1 MQRLKKTGVMHKV
14 WMDSYLE
21 KYPRAVFLDT
31 DWYGPDISLDGLKKL
46 PLDWAFY
53 PDTLSSE
60 MIERLSGAQIAIG
73 KAPSFTKETFAAL
86 PDLKLICVASNG
98 VNSVDL
104 HAARD
109 AGVTVCNTPGYSTFS
124 VAQHTMLLILAL
136 SVNYLGE
143 ARTEAPSRYF
153 YGYPVR
159 ELRGKT
165 LGIIGF
171 GNIGREVARLSMAF
185 GMKIIIAEHK
195 ERHRSLRDALPLETV
210 LQEAD
215 YITLHAPLTP
225 ATQHLISKREL
236 SLMKNSACLI
246 NTSRGGLIDEL
257 DLAEALKQGLI
268 AGAALDVLSEEPPPS
283 DHPLLNPEVPNLL
296 LTPHIA
302 WSSKEARMRLIQMV
316 EQNLVAFLD
325 GNPLNEITVEDA
337 GIQIAGVL

>member
-1 MQRLKKTGVMHKV
+1 MHKV

-31 DWYGPDISLDGLKKL
+31 DWYGPEVSLDGLKKL
-46 PLDWAFY
+46 PLDWTFY
-53 PDTLSSE
+53 PDTLSCE
-60 MIERLSGAQIAIG
+60 MIERLNGAQVVVG
-73 KAPSFTKETFAAL
+73 KNPSFTKEDFAAL
-86 PDLKLICVASNG
+86 PDLKLICMASSG

-104 HAARD
+104 HAARE

-124 VAQHTMLLILAL
+124 VAQHAMLLILAL

-171 GNIGREVARLSMAF
+171 GNIGREVARLAMAF
-185 GMKIIIAEHK
+185 GMKILVAEHAG
-195 ERHRSLRDALPLETV
+195 RRPAMRDALPLEAV

-225 ATQHLISKREL
+225 ATQHLLSKKEFL
-236 SLMKNSACLI
+236 LMKSSACLI
-246 NTSRGGLIDEL
+246 NTARGGLIQEQ
-257 DLAEALKQGLI
+257 DLADALKEGLI
-268 AGAALDVLSEEPPPS
+268 PGAALDVLSEEPPPPE
-283 DHPLLNPEVPNLL
+283 HPLLDPEVPNLI

-302 WSSKEARMRLIQMV
+302 WSSKEARARLIQMI

-325 GNPLNEITVEDA
+325 GNPLNEVLAENSA
-337 GIQIAGVL
+337 SQIARVL